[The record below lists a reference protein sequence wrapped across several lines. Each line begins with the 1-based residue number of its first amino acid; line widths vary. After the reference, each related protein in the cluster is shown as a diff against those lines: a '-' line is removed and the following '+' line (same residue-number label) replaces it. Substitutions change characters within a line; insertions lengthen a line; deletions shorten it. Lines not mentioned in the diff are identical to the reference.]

1 MSENATVL
9 RAASCSLQLEP
20 TYYDPRAGEAL
31 YLIVFKGFGWIWLDA
46 NIQKIF
52 ANIKCNCFERCMWD
66 QPVVKP
72 GQEKLCISHWYLKDL
87 VGYKYLLNI

>member
-1 MSENATVL
+1 MSKNATVL

-46 NIQKIF
+46 NIQEKIENATVLRGASCSLELEATWCEARPRDRQGRRNF
-52 ANIKCNCFERCMWD
+52 VFF
-66 QPVVKP
+66 
-72 GQEKLCISHWYLKDL
+72 CI
-87 VGYKYLLNI
+87 